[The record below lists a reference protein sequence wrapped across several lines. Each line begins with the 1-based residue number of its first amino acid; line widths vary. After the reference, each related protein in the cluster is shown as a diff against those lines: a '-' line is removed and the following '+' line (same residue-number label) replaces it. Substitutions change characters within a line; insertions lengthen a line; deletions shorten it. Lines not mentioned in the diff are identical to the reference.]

1 MSIGIIV
8 IPTYNEIENI
18 EVILEKVFSLN
29 LDVDILV
36 VDDNSPDK
44 THVKVQELIDSNL
57 YKEQLHL
64 VIRQNK
70 EGLGKAYIEGFKWCL
85 KREYPFIIE
94 MDADLS
100 HDPKYLSSFIE
111 NIKEND
117 LVIGS
122 RYVKG
127 GGVVNWSLLRKFISF
142 GGSTYART
150 ILGISIKDVTG
161 GFKCFRREVLET
173 IDLDTIISAGYAF
186 QIEMNFRTIINGFKV
201 KEVPIVFEDRVAGKS
216 KMSKKIFIEALLNV
230 VTLRMH
236 KAEFIKVSATQKTGD
251 SKGTR

>member
-1 MSIGIIV
+1 MSRGIIV

-18 EVILEKVFSLN
+18 EVILEKVFSLK
-29 LDVDILV
+29 LGVDVLI

-44 THVKVQELIDSNL
+44 TYEKVQELIDANL
-57 YKEQLHL
+57 YGGQLHL
-64 VIRQNK
+64 MIRQNK
-70 EGLGKAYIEGFKWCL
+70 EGLGKAYVAGFKWCL
-85 KREYPFIIE
+85 ERDYAFIIE

-100 HDPKYLSSFIE
+100 HDPKYLPSFIE
-111 NIKEND
+111 NIKEYD

-161 GFKCFRREVLET
+161 GFKCFKREVLEA
-173 IDLDTIISAGYAF
+173 IDLDNLLSAGYAF
-186 QIEMNFRTIINGFKV
+186 QIEMNYRTILKGFKV
-201 KEVPIVFEDRVAGKS
+201 KEVPIVFEDRIAGKS

-236 KAEFIKVSATQKTGD
+236 KKDILEAK
-251 SKGTR
+251 

>member
-1 MSIGIIV
+1 MSRGIIV

-18 EVILEKVFSLN
+18 EVILAKVFSLE
-29 LDVDILV
+29 LGVDILI

-44 THVKVQELIDSNL
+44 TYVKVQELIDTDL
-57 YKEQLHL
+57 YKGQLHL

-85 KREYPFIIE
+85 ARDYAFIIE

-100 HDPKYLSSFIE
+100 HDPKYLPSFIE
-111 NIKEND
+111 NIKEYD

-161 GFKCFRREVLET
+161 GFKCFRREVLEA
-173 IDLDTIISAGYAF
+173 IDLDNIMSAGYAF
-186 QIEMNFRTIINGFKV
+186 QIEMNYRTILKGFKV
-201 KEVPIVFEDRVAGKS
+201 KEVPIIFEDRVAGKS

-230 VTLRMH
+230 VTLRLH
-236 KAEFIKVSATQKTGD
+236 KKDIVEGK
-251 SKGTR
+251 

>member
-1 MSIGIIV
+1 MSRGIIV

-29 LDVDILV
+29 LGVDILI

-44 THVKVQELIDSNL
+44 TYAKVQELIDSNL
-57 YKEQLHL
+57 YDSQLHM

-85 KREYPFIIE
+85 ARDYAFIIE

-100 HDPKYLSSFIE
+100 HDPKYLPSFIE
-111 NIKEND
+111 NIKEYD
-117 LVIGS
+117 LIIGS
-122 RYVKG
+122 RYVEG

-142 GGSTYART
+142 GGSTYARV

-161 GFKCFRREVLET
+161 GFKCFRREVLEA
-173 IDLDTIISAGYAF
+173 IDLDNIISAGYAF
-186 QIEMNFRTIINGFKV
+186 QIEMNYRTILKGFKV
-201 KEVPIVFEDRVAGKS
+201 KEVPIIFEDRIAGQS

-230 VTLRMH
+230 VTLRLN
-236 KAEFIKVSATQKTGD
+236 KKSIVGKK
-251 SKGTR
+251 

>member
-1 MSIGIIV
+1 MSRGIIV
-8 IPTYNEIENI
+8 IPTYNEIDNI
-18 EVILEKVFSLN
+18 EVILKKVFDLQ
-29 LDVDILV
+29 LELDILI

-44 THVKVQELIDSNL
+44 TYAKVQELIETRE
-57 YKEQLHL
+57 YGEKLHL
-64 VIRQNK
+64 IIREKK

-85 KREYPFIIE
+85 AREYAFVIE

-100 HDPKYLSSFIE
+100 HDPKYLPSFIE
-111 NIKEND
+111 NIKEYD

-161 GFKCFRREVLET
+161 GFKCFRREVLEA
-173 IDLDTIISAGYAF
+173 IDLDNIMSAGYAF
-186 QIEMNFRTIINGFKV
+186 QIEMNYRTILKGFKV

-230 VTLRMH
+230 VTLRLH
-236 KAEFIKVSATQKTGD
+236 KKDILEGK
-251 SKGTR
+251 

>member
-1 MSIGIIV
+1 MV
-8 IPTYNEIENI
+8 
-18 EVILEKVFSLN
+18 LKKVFDLQPE
-29 LDVDILV
+29 LDILI
-36 VDDNSPDK
+36 VDDNSPDR
-44 THVKVQELIDSNL
+44 TYAKVQELIDSRA
-57 YKEQLHL
+57 YGEKLHL
-64 VIRQNK
+64 IVREKK

-85 KREYPFIIE
+85 AREYAFIIE

-111 NIKEND
+111 NIKEYD

-161 GFKCFRREVLET
+161 GFKCFRREVLEA
-173 IDLDTIISAGYAF
+173 IDLDNIMSAGYAF
-186 QIEMNFRTIINGFKV
+186 QIEMNYRTILKGFRV
-201 KEVPIVFEDRVAGKS
+201 KEVPIIFEDRVAGKS

-230 VTLRMH
+230 VTLRLH
-236 KAEFIKVSATQKTGD
+236 KKDILEGK
-251 SKGTR
+251 

>member
-1 MSIGIIV
+1 MSRGIVV
-8 IPTYNEIENI
+8 IPTYNEIDNI
-18 EVILEKVFSLN
+18 EVILKKVFDLQ
-29 LDVDILV
+29 LELDILI

-44 THVKVQELIDSNL
+44 TYAKVQELIDSRE
-57 YKEQLHL
+57 YGEKLHL
-64 VIRQNK
+64 IIRQKK

-85 KREYPFIIE
+85 DRKYAFIIE

-100 HDPKYLSSFIE
+100 HDPKYLPAFIE
-111 NIKEND
+111 NIKEYD

-161 GFKCFRREVLET
+161 GFKCFRREVLEA
-173 IDLDTIISAGYAF
+173 IDLDNIMSAGYAF
-186 QIEMNFRTIINGFKV
+186 QIEMNYRTILKGFRV
-201 KEVPIVFEDRVAGKS
+201 KEVPIIFEDRVAGKS

-230 VTLRMH
+230 VTLRLH
-236 KAEFIKVSATQKTGD
+236 KKDIIKGK
-251 SKGTR
+251 

>member
-1 MSIGIIV
+1 MSRGIIV

-18 EVILEKVFSLN
+18 EVILEKVFSLD
-29 LDVDILV
+29 LGVDILI

-44 THVKVQELIDSNL
+44 TYVKVQELIDTDL
-57 YKEQLHL
+57 YKGQLHL

-85 KREYPFIIE
+85 ARDYAFIIE

-100 HDPKYLSSFIE
+100 HDPKYLPSFIE
-111 NIKEND
+111 NIKEYD

-161 GFKCFRREVLET
+161 GFKCFRREVLEA
-173 IDLDTIISAGYAF
+173 IDLDNIMSAGYAF
-186 QIEMNFRTIINGFKV
+186 QIEMNYRTILKGFKV
-201 KEVPIVFEDRVAGKS
+201 KEVPIIFEDRVAGKS

-230 VTLRMH
+230 VTLRLH
-236 KAEFIKVSATQKTGD
+236 KKDIIKGQ
-251 SKGTR
+251 

>member
-1 MSIGIIV
+1 MNRGIVV
-8 IPTYNEIENI
+8 IPTYNEIDNI
-18 EVILEKVFSLN
+18 EVILKKVFDLQ
-29 LDVDILV
+29 LELDILI

-44 THVKVQELIDSNL
+44 TFAKVQELIDSRE
-57 YKEQLHL
+57 YGDKLHL
-64 VIRQNK
+64 IIRQKK

-85 KREYPFIIE
+85 AREYAFIIE

-100 HDPKYLSSFIE
+100 HDPKYLPSFIE
-111 NIKEND
+111 NIKEYD

-161 GFKCFRREVLET
+161 GFKCFRREVLEA
-173 IDLDTIISAGYAF
+173 IDLDNIMSAGYAF
-186 QIEMNFRTIINGFKV
+186 QIEMNYRTILKGFRV

-230 VTLRMH
+230 VTLRLH
-236 KAEFIKVSATQKTGD
+236 KKDILEGK
-251 SKGTR
+251 

>member
-1 MSIGIIV
+1 MYKGIIV

-18 EVILEKVFSLN
+18 ESILEKVYA
-29 LDVDILV
+29 LDLDLDILI

-44 THVKVQELIDSNL
+44 TYAKVQELIDADL
-57 YKEQLHL
+57 YKGALHL
-64 VIRQNK
+64 MIRENK
-70 EGLGKAYIEGFKWCL
+70 EGLGRAYIAGFKWCL
-85 KREYPFIIE
+85 ERDYSFVIE

-100 HDPKYLSSFIE
+100 HDPKYLPSFLE
-111 NIKEND
+111 NIKTYD

-122 RYVKG
+122 RYVEG

-161 GFKCFRREVLET
+161 GFKCFRREVLEA
-173 IDLDTIISAGYAF
+173 IDLDKIISAGYAF
-186 QIEMNFRTIINGFKV
+186 QIEMNYRTILKGFSV
-201 KEVPIVFEDRVAGKS
+201 KEVPIVFEDRIAGKS

-230 VTLRMH
+230 ITLRLNK
-236 KAEFIKVSATQKTGD
+236 KAIVEGS
-251 SKGTR
+251 

>member
-1 MSIGIIV
+1 MSRGVIV

-18 EVILEKVFSLN
+18 EVILEKVFSLG
-29 LDVDILV
+29 LGVDILI

-44 THVKVQELIDSNL
+44 TYAKVQELIDAETYSG
-57 YKEQLHL
+57 QLHL
-64 VIRQNK
+64 LIRQKK
-70 EGLGKAYIEGFKWCL
+70 EGLGKAYVAGFKWCL
-85 KREYPFIIE
+85 ERDYAFIIE

-100 HDPKYLSSFIE
+100 HDPKYLPSFIE
-111 NIKEND
+111 NIKEYD

-161 GFKCFRREVLET
+161 GFKCFKREVLEA
-173 IDLDTIISAGYAF
+173 IDLDNIMSAGYAF
-186 QIEMNFRTIINGFKV
+186 QIEMTYRTILKGFSV
-201 KEVPIVFEDRVAGKS
+201 KEVPIIFEDRIAGKS

-230 VTLRMH
+230 VSLRMH
-236 KAEFIKVSATQKTGD
+236 KKDIIEG
-251 SKGTR
+251 R

>member
-1 MSIGIIV
+1 MSRGIIV

-18 EVILEKVFSLN
+18 EVILAKVFSLD
-29 LDVDILV
+29 LGVDILI

-44 THVKVQELIDSNL
+44 TYVKVQELIDTDL
-57 YKEQLHL
+57 YKGQLHL

-85 KREYPFIIE
+85 ARDYAFIIE

-100 HDPKYLSSFIE
+100 HDPKYLPAFIE
-111 NIKEND
+111 NIKEYD

-161 GFKCFRREVLET
+161 GFKCFRREVLEA
-173 IDLDTIISAGYAF
+173 IDLDNIMSAGYAF
-186 QIEMNFRTIINGFKV
+186 QIEMNYRTILKGFKV
-201 KEVPIVFEDRVAGKS
+201 KEVPIIFEDRVAGKS

-230 VTLRMH
+230 VTLRLH
-236 KAEFIKVSATQKTGD
+236 KKDIIEGK
-251 SKGTR
+251 

>member
-1 MSIGIIV
+1 MSRGVIV
-8 IPTYNEIENI
+8 IPTYNEIDNI
-18 EVILEKVFSLN
+18 EVILEKVFSLG
-29 LDVDILV
+29 LGVDILI

-44 THVKVQELIDSNL
+44 TYAKVQELIDAETYSG
-57 YKEQLHL
+57 QLHL
-64 VIRQNK
+64 LIRQKK
-70 EGLGKAYIEGFKWCL
+70 EGLGRAYVAGFTWCL
-85 KREYPFIIE
+85 ESDYTFIIE

-100 HDPKYLSSFIE
+100 HDPKYLPSFIE
-111 NIKEND
+111 NIKEYD

-150 ILGISIKDVTG
+150 ILGISVKDVTG
-161 GFKCFRREVLET
+161 GFKCFRREVLEA
-173 IDLDTIISAGYAF
+173 IDLDNILSAGYAF
-186 QIEMNFRTIINGFKV
+186 QIEMTYRTILKGFRV

-236 KAEFIKVSATQKTGD
+236 KKDIIEG
-251 SKGTR
+251 R

>member
-1 MSIGIIV
+1 MSRGIIV

-18 EVILEKVFSLN
+18 EVILQKVFSLE
-29 LDVDILV
+29 LGVDILI

-44 THVKVQELIDSNL
+44 TYAKVQELIDADTYNG
-57 YKEQLHL
+57 QLHL
-64 VIRQNK
+64 LVRQNK
-70 EGLGKAYIEGFKWCL
+70 EGLGKAYVAGFKWCL
-85 KREYPFIIE
+85 ERDYVFIIE

-100 HDPKYLSSFIE
+100 HDPKYLPSFIE
-111 NIKEND
+111 NIKEYD

-127 GGVVNWSLLRKFISF
+127 GGVVNWPLLRKFISF

-161 GFKCFRREVLET
+161 GFKCFKREVLEA
-173 IDLDTIISAGYAF
+173 IDLDNIMSAGYAF
-186 QIEMNFRTIINGFKV
+186 QIEMTYRTILKGFKV
-201 KEVPIVFEDRVAGKS
+201 KEVPIVFEDRIAGQS

-236 KAEFIKVSATQKTGD
+236 KKDIIEG
-251 SKGTR
+251 R

>member
-1 MSIGIIV
+1 MHKGIIV

-18 EVILEKVFSLN
+18 ETILEKVFLLD
-29 LDVDILV
+29 LDVDILI

-44 THVKVQELIDSNL
+44 TYEKVQEIIDGDL
-57 YKEQLHL
+57 YKGTLHL
-64 VIRQNK
+64 MLRENK
-70 EGLGKAYIEGFKWCL
+70 EGLGKAYVAGFKWCL
-85 KREYPFIIE
+85 EREYDFIIE

-100 HDPKYLSSFIE
+100 HDPKYLPSFIE
-111 NIKEND
+111 NIKEYD

-122 RYVKG
+122 RYVQG

-161 GFKCFRREVLET
+161 GFKCFRREVLEA
-173 IDLDTIISAGYAF
+173 IDLDNIISAGYAF
-186 QIEMNFRTIINGFKV
+186 QIEMNYRTILKGFKV
-201 KEVPIVFEDRVAGKS
+201 KEVPIIFEDRVAGKS

-230 VTLRMH
+230 VTLRLNK
-236 KAEFIKVSATQKTGD
+236 KAIVEGV
-251 SKGTR
+251 

>member
-1 MSIGIIV
+1 MSRGIVV
-8 IPTYNEIENI
+8 IPTYNEIDNI
-18 EVILEKVFSLN
+18 EVILKKVFDLQ
-29 LDVDILV
+29 LELDILI

-44 THVKVQELIDSNL
+44 TYAKVQELIDSRE
-57 YKEQLHL
+57 YGEKLHL
-64 VIRQNK
+64 IIRQKK

-85 KREYPFIIE
+85 DRKYAFIIE

-100 HDPKYLSSFIE
+100 HDPKYLPAFIE
-111 NIKEND
+111 NIKEYD

-161 GFKCFRREVLET
+161 GFKCFRREVLEA
-173 IDLDTIISAGYAF
+173 IDLDNIMSAGYAF
-186 QIEMNFRTIINGFKV
+186 QIEMNYRTILKGFRV
-201 KEVPIVFEDRVAGKS
+201 KEVPIIFEDRVAGKS

-230 VTLRMH
+230 VTLRLH
-236 KAEFIKVSATQKTGD
+236 KKDILEGK
-251 SKGTR
+251 

>member
-1 MSIGIIV
+1 MSKGIIV

-18 EVILEKVFSLN
+18 EIILEKVFSLN
-29 LDVDILV
+29 LGVDILV

-44 THVKVQELIDSNL
+44 TYEKVQELIDTDL
-57 YKEQLHL
+57 YSKQLHL

-85 KREYPFIIE
+85 ARDYAFIIE

-100 HDPKYLSSFIE
+100 HDPKYLPSFIE
-111 NIKEND
+111 NIKEYD

-173 IDLDTIISAGYAF
+173 IDLDNIISAGYAF
-186 QIEMNFRTIINGFKV
+186 QIEMNYRTILKGFKV
-201 KEVPIVFEDRVAGKS
+201 KEVPIVFEDRVAGQS

-230 VTLRMH
+230 VTLRFH
-236 KAEFIKVSATQKTGD
+236 KKDIVGNT
-251 SKGTR
+251 

>member
-1 MSIGIIV
+1 MSRGVIV
-8 IPTYNEIENI
+8 IPTYNEIDNI
-18 EVILEKVFSLN
+18 EVILEKVFSLG
-29 LDVDILV
+29 LGVDILI

-44 THVKVQELIDSNL
+44 TYAKVQELIDAETYSG
-57 YKEQLHL
+57 QLHL
-64 VIRQNK
+64 LIRQNK
-70 EGLGKAYIEGFKWCL
+70 EGLGKAYVAGFKWCL
-85 KREYPFIIE
+85 ERDYTFIIE

-100 HDPKYLSSFIE
+100 HDPKYLPSFIE
-111 NIKEND
+111 NIKEYD

-161 GFKCFRREVLET
+161 GFKCFRRDVLEA
-173 IDLDTIISAGYAF
+173 IDLDNILSAGYAF
-186 QIEMNFRTIINGFKV
+186 QIEMTYRTILKGFRV

-236 KAEFIKVSATQKTGD
+236 KKDIIEE
-251 SKGTR
+251 R